1 MTRRQQY
8 RNRRAKH
15 RASQERLEAA
25 LDAVIP
31 SLELPPSETFQAVLA
46 YAIDGLVAQGTVSK
60 KEQALW
66 LVSDALTK
74 RGIIG

>member
-1 MTRRQQY
+1 MTRLQQY
-8 RNRRAKH
+8 RIRRAKL
-15 RASQERLEAA
+15 RTSQERLETA

-31 SLELPPSETFQAVLA
+31 SLELSPSEAFQAVLA